1 MLTGGT
7 TGLKLKWPLHKAER
21 SREAVDK
28 VIIFK
33 EMNAMPE
40 EIAQQFK
47 ELAALPEDPSSIP
60 STHVRRS

>member
-21 SREAVDK
+21 SPEAVDK
-28 VIIFK
+28 AIFK
-33 EMNAMPE
+33 EMNAMAE
-40 EIAQQFK
+40 EMAQQFK

-60 STHVRRS
+60 STHVRQS